1 METMQG
7 CIMTISKELL
17 SNVLEL
23 NIQNVYKTRLVNVG
37 YDYFTGDNT
46 AVGFSEFVNIYEL
59 AHKCKEWLV
68 SKGYS
73 LHITYQQSI
82 VTIDCMNKML
92 LDNISEFG
100 KLNDEITPLI
110 KICQFIYNKELKND
124 EV

>member
-1 METMQG
+1 MSFVGASGAELEYRNLGRDTFS
-7 CIMTISKELL
+7 TI
-17 SNVLEL
+17 
-23 NIQNVYKTRLVNVG
+23 
-37 YDYFTGDNT
+37 
-46 AVGFSEFVNIYEL
+46 NIYEL

-73 LHITYQQSI
+73 LHITYKQSI